1 MHHSTPGDSPSHAVE
16 MKFVL
21 ISDSQ
26 KRSLSF
32 TMNRWAAGLLSLML
46 IAVPVSFTA
55 AVFLVEDGLVG
66 GNSDSGNRNFTREQM
81 LAELSLQRQEVE
93 QAKEQARLE
102 LSALTVKI
110 GEIQSKV
117 VRLDALGER
126 LTEIADLDEGEFDF
140 TAVPAQGGPEI
151 AVQASV
157 QTAAMLD
164 DSINDILARLTDR
177 EQQLETL
184 EALITNNELN
194 KNRRLAGRPILRGWM
209 SSPYGMRN
217 DPFSGKPAF
226 HGGMDFAGKEG
237 SDVVAVAS
245 GVVTWASN
253 RYGYGNL
260 VEIHHSDGTR
270 TRYGHLKDIHVQ
282 VGDVVK
288 KGKTLASMGSTGR
301 STGPHVH
308 FEVFKNGRTVD
319 PATYIN
325 QSHQ

>member
-1 MHHSTPGDSPSHAVE
+1 
-16 MKFVL
+16 
-21 ISDSQ
+21 
-26 KRSLSF
+26 
-32 TMNRWAAGLLSLML
+32 MNRWAAGLLSLML
-46 IAVPVSFTA
+46 IAVPVSFIA
-55 AVFLVEDGLVG
+55 ALYLVDDGLLG
-66 GNSDSGNRNFTREQM
+66 GSVSSKNADFDKETM
-81 LAELSLQRQEVE
+81 LAELMAQREEVE
-93 QAKEQARLE
+93 EAKQQARLE
-102 LSALTVKI
+102 ISALTVKI

-126 LTEIADLDEGEFDF
+126 LTQIADLDEGEFDF
-140 TAVPAQGGPEI
+140 TALPAQGGPEI
-151 AVQASV
+151 AIQASA
-157 QTAAMLD
+157 QTASTINS
-164 DSINDILARLTDR
+164 SIDDILAKLTDR

-184 EALITNNELN
+184 EALITNNELD
-194 KNRRLAGRPILRGWM
+194 KSRRLAGRPILRGWM
-209 SSPYGMRN
+209 SSAYGMRN
-217 DPFSGKPAF
+217 DPFTGKPAF
-226 HGGMDFAGKEG
+226 HGGVDFAGKEG

-270 TRYGHLKDIHVQ
+270 TRYGHLKDIHVG

-288 KGKTLASMGSTGR
+288 KGKTLATMGSTGR

-319 PATYIN
+319 PATYIH